1 MEYLANCDK
10 AFFMALAYTKPSTEA
25 TDHAAY
31 FKEVEA
37 NAAEFEKLYKEQS
50 HNAKARVGSKSA
62 LGL

>member
-10 AFFMALAYTKPSTEA
+10 AFFMALAYTKPSSEI

-50 HNAKARVGSKSA
+50 RNP
-62 LGL
+62 